1 MSSAEF
7 QEHSAMLPL
16 FSFRSCCP
24 WSLMEM
30 SRESSGE
37 EKWHPLL
44 LSWAGLWGHRELKE
58 VGSAA
63 ERQLQA
69 KAASLHRSAGL
80 GAQPAG
86 GTGRGEKGERDE
98 GSVGCERA
106 VSSPEEHR
114 SLPLARQSLAADDAD
129 AFPGRITKLGHPMSD
144 EDGGTL
150 CAFVTEKELLWM
162 RASLLQHRA
171 QP

>member
-1 MSSAEF
+1 
-7 QEHSAMLPL
+7 MLQ
-16 FSFRSCCP
+16 RDN
-24 WSLMEM
+24 
-30 SRESSGE
+30 SRQKQLLCTAQQGWGHGLQVARGE
-37 EKWHPLL
+37 ERK
-44 LSWAGLWGHRELKE
+44 
-58 VGSAA
+58 
-63 ERQLQA
+63 
-69 KAASLHRSAGL
+69 
-80 GAQPAG
+80 
-86 GTGRGEKGERDE
+86 ERDE
-98 GSVGCERA
+98 GSVGCKQA
-106 VSSPEEHR
+106 VSSLEEHR